1 MTINPADTTAG
12 QESRQFP
19 YWRRNLRVLPAAN
32 LLCSLGFGL
41 SWPFLPLM
49 VRGLGVRE
57 NLETWIG
64 YMMLAFYFTGF
75 VINPIWG
82 SIADFFGRKIMV
94 LRAMLGMGFFMAL
107 VPFAQTP
114 LWFACLFMLV
124 GLFNGFIPAGMSLLV
139 ANTPPHRIGGALS
152 LAQTGALAG
161 QTMGPAVG
169 AALAA
174 LTDRQHWLFWVSAGL
189 MLTGGTLVA
198 LFVQELKQL
207 APGPWRAQWVG
218 SLRELLAA
226 PRMGA
231 LFLLS
236 FVFAMLWSGN
246 VPIVTIY
253 MLQLLEARPAGA
265 AEAYWVGAAA
275 MGLAVMSVVALPLW
289 GRLMDRVG
297 PGSVLTFAAAAAA
310 ITHLPLLVLQ
320 TPLQL
325 VLARVAFGLG
335 AAAMQPAIMQLYRIY
350 APPGMDARAI
360 SYASSFQFLAM
371 GLAPFCAGLIG
382 PALGLRAYFAVTVML
397 TLGGLLLWLRTEKR
411 EKGNVG
417 V

>member
-1 MTINPADTTAG
+1 
-12 QESRQFP
+12 
-19 YWRRNLRVLPAAN
+19 
-32 LLCSLGFGL
+32 
-41 SWPFLPLM
+41 
-49 VRGLGVRE
+49 
-57 NLETWIG
+57 
-64 YMMLAFYFTGF
+64 
-75 VINPIWG
+75 
-82 SIADFFGRKIMV
+82 
-94 LRAMLGMGFFMAL
+94 
-107 VPFAQTP
+107 
-114 LWFACLFMLV
+114 
-124 GLFNGFIPAGMSLLV
+124 
-139 ANTPPHRIGGALS
+139 
-152 LAQTGALAG
+152 
-161 QTMGPAVG
+161 MGPAVG

-198 LFVQELKQL
+198 LFVHELKQL

-226 PRMGA
+226 PRMGP

-246 VPIVTIY
+246 VPIITIY
-253 MLQLLEARPAGA
+253 MLQLLEAQPAGA
-265 AEAYWVGAAA
+265 PEAYWVGAAA
-275 MGLAVMSVVALPLW
+275 MGLAVMSIVALPLW
-289 GRLMDRVG
+289 GRLMNRVG
-297 PGSVLTFAAAAAA
+297 PAGVLTFAAAAAA

-335 AAAMQPAIMQLYRIY
+335 AAAMQPAIIQLYRIY

-397 TLGGLLLWLRTEKR
+397 TLGGLLLWLRTERR
-411 EKGNVG
+411 ESSNVG